1 VTLDGGLVK
10 IAAGPGSSPASGSP
24 KQAVSPTAPEPAR
37 EADTAHFKKPPPAH
51 KKEAVEAH
59 GGDIDFSRSA
69 ATRTTAEST
78 MQSAPESAM
87 QSAQA
92 SAPHITS
99 RPTDPV
105 PVPAPT
111 LEAALDT
118 LDLACLDADG
128 SPAAGYPFTVTLSSG
143 PVITGT
149 LNSAGTARLENLTP
163 GTAAV
168 RFGKTEPETRV
179 IRNQI
184 HTLLKDIIKAE
195 QREAQAIEARLSKK
209 GVLGKAV
216 EYNQAKNRG
225 AWHAIT
231 QFLSFVNETAE
242 YVLPQNKIQRALT
255 AAWETWRYSDEDAYL
270 QEFVSRFNDAEF
282 KELADVIGFDP
293 RSITREQLAEVKV
306 MANFVWEDSETQE
319 MLLAFAKDYIAAQHS
334 LEMVE
339 GAASLVMDVAIGI
352 LISAL
357 TLGAGGA
364 LIGAAKNLRHVNLLR
379 PLGEKLKQLAQARK
393 LAKGKKEAITST
405 SSVVKERLEAPKNLS
420 KKGGDGD
427 TIKPGKDA
435 PSKFNLNGF
444 SLDAQL
450 ALRGVSDAD
459 LHAVGKLQ
467 QTHPELVDDLLKQM
481 TYKGQKIE
489 RKGGA
494 KFEGVPDALPR
505 LQASIKNFKVVQERG
520 YPFGFNSLAEFQK
533 YKATVIESLKHYGIP
548 TDNVRIQGSAVHS
561 ASPGDIDVIVSVG
574 DGSFSALSKRFISAS
589 TQPKVAKLIGKEAAK
604 GKIPSYRFATN
615 PAQPK
620 TIGQT
625 LYDPNK
631 LPNQISLIRQGSEFD
646 IGPFLNF

>member
-1 VTLDGGLVK
+1 MRG
-10 IAAGPGSSPASGSP
+10 
-24 KQAVSPTAPEPAR
+24 
-37 EADTAHFKKPPPAH
+37 
-51 KKEAVEAH
+51 
-59 GGDIDFSRSA
+59 
-69 ATRTTAEST
+69 
-78 MQSAPESAM
+78 
-87 QSAQA
+87 AQA

-105 PVPAPT
+105 PAPA
-111 LEAALDT
+111 LDAALDT

-405 SSVVKERLEAPKNLS
+405 SSVVKERLDAPKNLS

-435 PSKFNLNGF
+435 PGKINLRKLSNDELLAALKQRQVAANGKV
-444 SLDAQL
+444 Q
-450 ALRGVSDAD
+450 
-459 LHAVGKLQ
+459 HAVLAEKFTNDVPIPVKSHRLIEKEGVWYTQTANGKLWRAKGNYDFV
-467 QTHPELVDDLLKQM
+467 TINGHTYVAPSGKGHFNISSGATKVDYAGEIKFGYSSG
-481 TYKGQKIE
+481 TRGKI
-489 RKGGA
+489 
-494 KFEGVPDALPR
+494 
-505 LQASIKNFKVVQERG
+505 SSWN
-520 YPFGFNSLAEFQK
+520 NS
-533 YKATVIESLKHYGIP
+533 SGHYTP
-548 TDNVRIQGSAVHS
+548 
-561 ASPGDIDVIVSVG
+561 
-574 DGSFSALSKRFISAS
+574 SALNAWQARLPLEYF
-589 TQPKVAKLIGKEAAK
+589 KLH
-604 GKIPSYRFATN
+604 
-615 PAQPK
+615 
-620 TIGQT
+620 
-625 LYDPNK
+625 
-631 LPNQISLIRQGSEFD
+631 
-646 IGPFLNF
+646 